1 MKKDSRCSIA
11 RNRAT
16 GPLIAA
22 LFGSILLSTLMCKAH
37 AAIEIPTDVGGRE
50 LAVEAIRFNGKL
62 VAAYRISD
70 RDGEHILILSRK
82 DGPSPSTPRSRRI
95 ERIELFGSYYKRV
108 APQKWQQ
115 DWTIRDHADCPGF
128 DAAAGFFAESV
139 SFSDLNKDGK
149 AEVTVPYRLFCGGG
163 VDPYIIKVILRD
175 GPTKLAIRGESLV
188 RYPGQEPF
196 GGEHQHDKALLAP
209 DRAAYK
215 QHLDAIWK
223 KVSVDMRK

>member
-1 MKKDSRCSIA
+1 MMA
-11 RNRAT
+11 RVQRILRI
-16 GPLIAA
+16 GVAA
-22 LFGSILLSTLMCKAH
+22 CMLLSMQACRGA
-37 AAIEIPTDVGGRE
+37 AAIGKPAPIDKQQ
-50 LAVEAIRFNGKL
+50 LAVETIGFDGTL

-70 RDGEHILILSRK
+70 AGGEHILVLSRK
-82 DGPSPSTPRSRRI
+82 AGASPAQPRSGRI
-95 ERIELFGSYYKRV
+95 ERIDLFVTYHTRMGTK
-108 APQKWQQ
+108 KWQQ
-115 DWTIRDHADCPGF
+115 EWSIRDLTDCPGL
-128 DAAAGFFAESV
+128 DAEADFFATSV

-163 VDPYIIKVILRD
+163 VDPYIIKIILRD

-223 KVSVDMRK
+223 KVSVDVRSIGAP

>member
-1 MKKDSRCSIA
+1 MMA
-11 RNRAT
+11 RIGDVFRIGIVACM
-16 GPLIAA
+16 
-22 LFGSILLSTLMCKAH
+22 LLSMQACQGAT
-37 AAIEIPTDVGGRE
+37 AI
-50 LAVEAIRFNGKL
+50 GKPAPIDKGQLGAEMIGFEGTL

-70 RDGEHILILSRK
+70 AGGEHILVLSRK
-82 DGPSPSTPRSRRI
+82 AGASPAQPRSGRI
-95 ERIELFGSYYKRV
+95 ERIDLFATYHTRMVTK
-108 APQKWQQ
+108 KWQQ
-115 DWTIRDHADCPGF
+115 EWSIRDLTDCPGL
-128 DAAAGFFAESV
+128 DADADFFLTSV

-163 VDPYIIKVILRD
+163 VDPKIIKVILRD

-209 DRAAYK
+209 ERAPYK

-223 KVSVDMRK
+223 KVSVDTRK